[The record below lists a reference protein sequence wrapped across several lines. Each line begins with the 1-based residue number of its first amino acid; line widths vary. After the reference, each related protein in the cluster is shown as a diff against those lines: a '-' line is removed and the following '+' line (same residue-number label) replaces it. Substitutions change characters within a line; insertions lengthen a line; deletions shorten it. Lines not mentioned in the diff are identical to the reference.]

1 MKHSSRLRDVYLRTG
16 TGRPLHANCGRA
28 QVFELRAQCR
38 CGAACRWMAVMAMAD
53 HGTAPA
59 CAHETAQRTIAAHH
73 DRPWRSQVGP
83 SPPIRIPGG
92 PICLADNAAGFPAR
106 KAALGLSAPP
116 PPTEH
121 HSLIPPSRAAFLTG
135 AKSSH
140 VKLHIS
146 APPEGIRLEIEAY
159 PTDIPDPDLCVPALN
174 PAWYPENL
182 NLFAGNAWATAA
194 LVRFQVVTTSD
205 VANVVED
212 ELTSFKEH
220 SGAFADCHDGC
231 CDSGADICEA
241 EREARRA
248 SEQKIRKCL
257 LCRDPFPSAWAG
269 ERVCRKC
276 KSTSTW
282 RSSGME

>member
-1 MKHSSRLRDVYLRTG
+1 MCSSDLLGVQKFSTFL
-16 TGRPLHANCGRA
+16 L
-28 QVFELRAQCR
+28 
-38 CGAACRWMAVMAMAD
+38 
-53 HGTAPA
+53 
-59 CAHETAQRTIAAHH
+59 ET
-73 DRPWRSQVGP
+73 
-83 SPPIRIPGG
+83 PG
-92 PICLADNAAGFPAR
+92 
-106 KAALGLSAPP
+106 
-116 PPTEH
+116 
-121 HSLIPPSRAAFLTG
+121 
-135 AKSSH
+135 
-140 VKLHIS
+140 
-146 APPEGIRLEIEAY
+146 
-159 PTDIPDPDLCVPALN
+159 
-174 PAWYPENL
+174 
-182 NLFAGNAWATAA
+182 ATAA
-194 LVRFQVVTTSD
+194 LERFQVVTTSE

-231 CDSGADICEA
+231 CDSGADVCEA